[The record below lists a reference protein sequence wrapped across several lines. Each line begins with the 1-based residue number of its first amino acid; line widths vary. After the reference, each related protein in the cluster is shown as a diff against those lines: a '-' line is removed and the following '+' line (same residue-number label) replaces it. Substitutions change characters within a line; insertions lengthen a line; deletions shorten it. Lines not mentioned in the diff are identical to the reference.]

1 MKRPEGFDRPKP
13 SDGGAPGRSVRGSA
27 RDKAKAQPQQPK
39 STQPKPTRTQ
49 GAQPQQKLSQRK
61 QPQQK
66 KSQRRPVAKTAPPR
80 ALSGEARAERRKLR
94 QAARTRRRFEHSE
107 IKRFTRRSRSR
118 RLGWLIFSGTVLG
131 LAGLIAVAVYSP
143 LLALRTVQ
151 VDGASAVN
159 SEDVRSAID
168 GQLGTPL
175 ALLDYD
181 KIRQQLNAFP
191 LIRSYVTE
199 VVPPNT
205 LVVHLVERAPVG
217 TLARG
222 AGFAIVDPAGV
233 VLGTSAARV
242 AGVPLITI
250 GSSDVD
256 SVAFRAVVEVLLA
269 LPQDIRSRVDTA
281 GASSIDDVTLVLSD
295 SHQRVVWGSAERSAL
310 KARVLT
316 ELLQSR
322 GSAADVEYDVSAP
335 LSPVVRG

>member
-1 MKRPEGFDRPKP
+1 MKRPEGFDHAKPSESVAQNTSRKQKTPKP
-13 SDGGAPGRSVRGSA
+13 KPT
-27 RDKAKAQPQQPK
+27 PPK
-39 STQPKPTRTQ
+39 PTQPKRP
-49 GAQPQQKLSQRK
+49 AQKPSPQSRNKSAARAESPQLSSRE
-61 QPQQK
+61 
-66 KSQRRPVAKTAPPR
+66 SSAPV
-80 ALSGEARAERRKLR
+80 RAERRKLR
-94 QAARTRRRFEHSE
+94 QAARTRRKFEHSE
-107 IKRFTRRSRSR
+107 IKRFTRRTRNR
-118 RLGWLIFSGTVLG
+118 RLGWLVFSCTILG

-151 VDGASAVN
+151 VEGTSAVDAK
-159 SEDVRSAID
+159 EVRGAID

-181 KIRQQLNAFP
+181 RIRQELNAFP

-217 TLARG
+217 TLSRG
-222 AGFAIVDPAGV
+222 SGFTIVDPAGV
-233 VLGTSAARV
+233 VLGSSATRV
-242 AGVPLITI
+242 AGVPLITV
-250 GSSDVD
+250 GSAGVD

-269 LPQDIRSRVDTA
+269 LPETIRSRVDTA
-281 GASSIDDVTLVLSD
+281 GASSKDDVTLVLSG
-295 SHQRVVWGSAERSAL
+295 SQQRVVWGSAERSAL

-322 GSAADVEYDVSAP
+322 GDAADVEYDVSAP